1 MINKELVD
9 SVVSKV
15 ESAYLGEAVM
25 NELREL
31 YPEVRFTYCM
41 YDDVSTNAKP
51 VMETDKFNV
60 YFVDAREHC
69 MCLTNDFDIASGI
82 VLAEIIEDDD

>member
-1 MINKELVD
+1 MITKELVD
-9 SVVSKV
+9 DVVNRV

-25 NELREL
+25 SELREH
-31 YPEVRFTYCM
+31 YPDVRFTYCM
-41 YDDVSTNAKP
+41 YDDVSANAKP
-51 VMETDKFNV
+51 VIERENFNV

-82 VLAEIIEDDD
+82 VLAEIFEDDD